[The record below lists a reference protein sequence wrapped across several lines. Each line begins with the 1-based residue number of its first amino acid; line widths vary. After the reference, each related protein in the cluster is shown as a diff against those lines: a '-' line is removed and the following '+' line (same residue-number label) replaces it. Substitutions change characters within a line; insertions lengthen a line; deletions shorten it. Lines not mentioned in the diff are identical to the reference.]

1 MCKSIIKTSKY
12 PFSWSSSPYR
22 RQAEEL
28 SPDTFEFVSPCP
40 SFHSL
45 NFHKL
50 QRSKNIFAF
59 FFFVEHFVCK
69 ERRHSSGPNQYF
81 IGRLEKRDDV
91 NEEMRS
97 DRKGNLLLC
106 VWPKIWHETRGRRW
120 ASPAPSYNHKWRHH
134 LSTVNDIFAKKSLT
148 SSSSSSLLGKTNFL
162 FTFSSSPPRLSPPPP
177 PQSPATRCS
186 HGNS

>member
-1 MCKSIIKTSKY
+1 MVFVSTDKLAIYSIYLVFLDLGLIKEVDWIFLHNMCKTIIKTSKY

-28 SPDTFEFVSPCP
+28 SPDTFEFVWPCP

-81 IGRLEKRDDV
+81 IGRLEKKMML
-91 NEEMRS
+91 MRRWGQTGRGIFCFVC
-97 DRKGNLLLC
+97 DRKFDTRQGGGGGPLQLPVTTTNDDITCRQLMIFLL
-106 VWPKIWHETRGRRW
+106 R
-120 ASPAPSYNHKWRHH
+120 NH
-134 LSTVNDIFAKKSLT
+134 
-148 SSSSSSLLGKTNFL
+148 
-162 FTFSSSPPRLSPPPP
+162 
-177 PQSPATRCS
+177 
-186 HGNS
+186 

>member
-1 MCKSIIKTSKY
+1 MVFVSTDKLAIYSIYLVFLDLGLIKEVDWILFHNMCKTIIKTSKY

-22 RQAEEL
+22 RQAEKL
-28 SPDTFEFVSPCP
+28 SPHTLEFVSPCP
-40 SFHSL
+40 SFHPL
-45 NFHKL
+45 NFYKL

-59 FFFVEHFVCK
+59 FVFVEHFVCK

-106 VWPKIWHETRGRRW
+106 VWPKIWHDDKGEAVG
-120 ASPAPSYNHKWRHH
+120 
-134 LSTVNDIFAKKSLT
+134 L
-148 SSSSSSLLGKTNFL
+148 SSSQLQPQMMTSLVD
-162 FTFSSSPPRLSPPPP
+162 S
-177 PQSPATRCS
+177 
-186 HGNS
+186 